1 MTKEAEYLLYTI
13 YNEYLD
19 RRAGGKSKF
28 ESISFGSAKSVFEEF
43 FAEWNIEDI
52 TETLRELHNSEYVNC
67 FFAGNTVV
75 NFELS
80 DSGISFCE
88 GRLGR
93 KVGNIIEVLSAIKS
107 VLF

>member
-88 GRLGR
+88 GRFGR
-93 KVGNIIEVLSAIKS
+93 KIGKLLEALSSIKAI
-107 VLF
+107 LR